1 MMSVPASSGDPAMD
15 HSDIMEYCSST
26 VSPTF
31 PISSMSASLKF
42 PWQFCAACPL
52 FTTGAMALF
61 VWTLSITLAHVA
73 CLGLGLGGGGY
84 FLRLHTPFSIPQLMQ
99 RVRHQGDCHVISAA
113 TEWDPTAMMLG
124 RWRLNPLSHYKTVW
138 PPLQGH

>member
-1 MMSVPASSGDPAMD
+1 MHYVPLRNRDRNRVRV
-15 HSDIMEYCSST
+15 T
-26 VSPTF
+26 VRV
-31 PISSMSASLKF
+31 IIR
-42 PWQFCAACPL
+42 
-52 FTTGAMALF
+52 GR
-61 VWTLSITLAHVA
+61 
-73 CLGLGLGGGGY
+73 GY

-99 RVRHQGDCHVISAA
+99 RVRHQGDCHGISAA